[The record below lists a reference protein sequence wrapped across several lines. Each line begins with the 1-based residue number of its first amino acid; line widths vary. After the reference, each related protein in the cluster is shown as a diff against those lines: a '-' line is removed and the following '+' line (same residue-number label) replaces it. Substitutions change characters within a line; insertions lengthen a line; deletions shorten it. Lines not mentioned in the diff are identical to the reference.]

1 MLRRYTILHE
11 ASASL
16 SPYHPRRKAFL
27 TKRGPTINPLFFP
40 LPIKRISLRAQL
52 QIEDYFRAT
61 GDCVRSLAAAAAAGN
76 ATYPGSS
83 CAPSF
88 SSDDAGGGDAG
99 TAEGGVSVLLGLS
112 NCLDGQKNAYLYHNE
127 TSYLRLPLSGES
139 RGRMGG
145 AHRASTARLVRYAPT
160 LPQPPPSPPGGS
172 DRAYIVYIAVGVAVL
187 GLTIAGLSML
197 YRRMKRHDNEGGG
210 GSLFSSYGGWRGGF
224 ASDFGD
230 FDSVGGGY
238 EGALFPSDNYGSGG
252 SSGSGGFPGSRSSL
266 GGGRIGNRRSGP
278 MEAET
283 VQLNRPLL
291 DKDDEMAPA
300 RGESSERASSGSRRD
315 RGSGVASDRGG
326 RRRSSD
332 GDDRSPPPFS
342 RIVGTMGGGPQASGG
357 DGLGKKSGSGRS
369 GEGKGGGRGTGEK
382 GRRDGVSG
390 GRLAEDNNDDGGDDP
405 FAGGAARKGGVF
417 QEEGDGGDEVFC

>member
-1 MLRRYTILHE
+1 M
-11 ASASL
+11 
-16 SPYHPRRKAFL
+16 
-27 TKRGPTINPLFFP
+27 
-40 LPIKRISLRAQL
+40 
-52 QIEDYFRAT
+52 
-61 GDCVRSLAAAAAAGN
+61 RSLAAAAAAGN

-83 CAPSF
+83 CA
-88 SSDDAGGGDAG
+88 SSSSSGDASGGDAWA
-99 TAEGGVSVLLGLS
+99 AEGGVSVLLGLS

-139 RGRMGG
+139 RGLMGG

-160 LPQPPPSPPGGS
+160 LPQPPPSPPGGT

-187 GLTIAGLSML
+187 GLTIAGLSAL
-197 YRRMKRHDNEGGG
+197 YRRMSKHDNEGGG
-210 GSLFSSYGGWRGGF
+210 GSLFSSYGGWRGGL

-252 SSGSGGFPGSRSSL
+252 LSGSRSSL
-266 GGGRIGNRRSGP
+266 SGGRIGNRRSGP

-291 DKDDEMAPA
+291 DEADEFAPA
-300 RGESSERASSGSRRD
+300 RGESSERAPSGSRRD
-315 RGSGVASDRGG
+315 SGSGVTGDRGG

-332 GDDRSPPPFS
+332 GDNRSPPPFS
-342 RIVGTMGGGPQASGG
+342 RIVGTMGGGPQPSGG
-357 DGLGKKSGSGRS
+357 DGLGRKSGSGRS
-369 GEGKGGGRGTGEK
+369 VDGKGRGRGTSEK
-382 GRRDGVSG
+382 GHRDGVSG
-390 GRLAEDNNDDGGDDP
+390 GPLVEDSDDDGGDDP

-417 QEEGDGGDEVFC
+417 QEENDGGDEVFC

>member
-1 MLRRYTILHE
+1 MQSLTQLLPLSLSLPL
-11 ASASL
+11 ASAAKSL
-16 SPYHPRRKAFL
+16 SHVTWTNNQPSVL
-27 TKRGPTINPLFFP
+27 NPP
-40 LPIKRISLRAQL
+40 PPPKYISLRAPP

-76 ATYPGSS
+76 ATYPGAS
-83 CAPSF
+83 CA
-88 SSDDAGGGDAG
+88 SSSSSSSSSGDASGGDAWA
-99 TAEGGVSVLLGLS
+99 AEGGVSVLLGLS

-139 RGRMGG
+139 RGLVGG

-160 LPQPPPSPPGGS
+160 LPQPPPSSPGGP

-187 GLTIAGLSML
+187 GLTIAGLSAL
-197 YRRMKRHDNEGGG
+197 YRRMNKHDSEGGGG
-210 GSLFSSYGGWRGGF
+210 GSLFSSYGGWRGGL

-252 SSGSGGFPGSRSSL
+252 LSGSRSSL

-291 DKDDEMAPA
+291 DEADEIAPA

-315 RGSGVASDRGG
+315 RGSGVAGERGG

-342 RIVGTMGGGPQASGG
+342 RIVGTMGGGPQPSGG
-357 DGLGKKSGSGRS
+357 DGLGRKSGSGRS
-369 GEGKGGGRGTGEK
+369 GDGRGRGRGTGDK
-382 GRRDGVSG
+382 GHRDGVSG
-390 GRLAEDNNDDGGDDP
+390 GPLVEDSDDDGGDDP
-405 FAGGAARKGGVF
+405 FAGGGAARKGGVL
-417 QEEGDGGDEVFC
+417 QDEDEGGDEVFC